1 MLNNQTKRSDIPERS
16 RCLLAKTKLVFN
28 AKLGHIFITN
38 ELLSVTAIKIYT
50 LIYSGL
56 VSDAV
61 VISISLMSV
70 FSEPGWPHSW
80 AWLKNNEPLN
90 THLETL
96 QNVLMSSDCNG
107 FTPGFIQ
114 VNFSSCL

>member
-70 FSEPGWPHSW
+70 FSEPGWPHS
-80 AWLKNNEPLN
+80 
-90 THLETL
+90 
-96 QNVLMSSDCNG
+96 
-107 FTPGFIQ
+107 
-114 VNFSSCL
+114 